1 MGSWVGLWTKKI
13 QKDRKI
19 QLPLLKSHTKADKE
33 RGCPSSPKQASK
45 GNYWLFSLP
54 AARAGTPIKPFL
66 NFLSGL

>member
-13 QKDRKI
+13 QKDRKT

-45 GNYWLFSLP
+45 GNLFVLD
-54 AARAGTPIKPFL
+54 
-66 NFLSGL
+66 LS